1 MSHTLAASAVVHIM
15 KVIDPQSALL
25 TNAEVYDFL
34 KSSKPRTADKK
45 IGAYEPVDLKGY
57 KEVRQDVCLRCT
69 SCHVDV
75 IQG

>member
-1 MSHTLAASAVVHIM
+1 M

-57 KEVRQDVCLRCT
+57 RQVEKDVRLHYKCRYAGM
-69 SCHVDV
+69 
-75 IQG
+75 IQC

>member
-1 MSHTLAASAVVHIM
+1 M

-57 KEVRQDVCLRCT
+57 RQVQKDVCLRYTLRASEMPQC
-69 SCHVDV
+69 
-75 IQG
+75 